1 MPPRRIPLIQA
12 PTPLH
17 RLNRL
22 SERLGVDLWIKRDDL
37 TGFALGGNKGRKL
50 EYLLADIID
59 SGADIVVTCGS
70 LQSNFIRQ
78 LSAACAVS
86 NVRVAAAVM
95 ACPFEFEKPT
105 TPPMQATGGNELL
118 DRLLGLEMRVLPDG
132 FWDDLI
138 DEAEN
143 LACSYEKQGLK
154 VYRMPIGG
162 SSPLGAYAFLQAAEE
177 IKRQSPEPFDAI
189 VFGSSSGSTHTGL
202 ALGLRG
208 TNTRVLGIAC
218 DPEPQIAED
227 FAKLSVGLSEMG
239 LGEAMTADDY
249 DLDKRFIGPGY
260 GVPSEG
266 SLHAI
271 QVLARAEAIF
281 LDPVYSGK
289 AFDGLLHMVEAGEL
303 TGRILFWHT
312 GGLPALFAMP
322 EG

>member
-1 MPPRRIPLIQA
+1 
-12 PTPLH
+12 
-17 RLNRL
+17 
-22 SERLGVDLWIKRDDL
+22 VDLWIKRDDL

-50 EYLLADIID
+50 EFLLADIQD

-86 NVRVAAAVM
+86 GVRCAAAVM
-95 ACPFEFEKPT
+95 ACPYEFEKPSA
-105 TPPMQATGGNELL
+105 PPMQATGGNELL

-138 DEAEN
+138 EEAES

-162 SSPLGAYAFLQAAEE
+162 SSPLGAYAFLEAAKEMQAQNS
-177 IKRQSPEPFDAI
+177 KPFDAI
-189 VFGSSSGSTHTGL
+189 VFASSSGSTHTGL
-202 ALGLRG
+202 ALAFRG
-208 TNTRVLGIAC
+208 TSTRIVGVAC
-218 DPEPQIAED
+218 DPEPQIADD
-227 FAKLSVGLSEMG
+227 FAKLSVGLEERG
-239 LGEAMTADDY
+239 LGQAMKAEEY
-249 DLDKRFIGPGY
+249 DLDARFVGPGY

-266 SLHAI
+266 SLRAI
-271 QVLARAEAIF
+271 ETLSRAEGIF

-289 AFDGLLHMVEAGEL
+289 AFHGLLHMIEAGEVG
-303 TGRILFWHT
+303 GRILFWHT

-322 EG
+322 TS

>member
-1 MPPRRIPLIQA
+1 M
-12 PTPLH
+12 
-17 RLNRL
+17 
-22 SERLGVDLWIKRDDL
+22 WIKRDDL

-50 EYLLADIID
+50 EYLLADILD

-86 NVRVAAAVM
+86 NIRVAAAVM
-95 ACPFEFEKPT
+95 ACPFEFEKPSA
-105 TPPMQATGGNELL
+105 PPMRASGGNELL

-138 DEAEN
+138 DEAEK
-143 LACSYEKQGLK
+143 LACSYEREGLT

-177 IKRQSPEPFDAI
+177 LKLQSPEPFDAI
-189 VFGSSSGSTHTGL
+189 VFASSSGSTHTGL
-202 ALGLRG
+202 GLGFRG
-208 TNTRVLGIAC
+208 TGTRIVGVAC
-218 DPEPQIAED
+218 DPEPQIADD
-227 FAKLSVGLSEMG
+227 FAKLSIGLKERG
-239 LGEAMTADDY
+239 LGESMEASEY
-249 DLDKRFIGPGY
+249 DLDARFIGPGY
-260 GVPSEG
+260 GVPSDG
-266 SLHAI
+266 SLKAI
-271 QVLARAEAIF
+271 EVLARAEAIF

-289 AFDGLLHMVEAGEL
+289 AFDGLLHMVATGEL

-322 EG
+322 EPEG